1 MNMLDIQDK
10 LKGLSEQQLVQ
21 AMQAPTENVPQF
33 LVLSEITRR
42 KRMRDSM
49 AAQESSGMTV
59 AQEAV
64 AAAGVPQGGISDM
77 ARALAPKTDMAQNTG
92 VSPEQGMYGGGYVER
107 MYGGGH
113 VKKMAAG
120 DLIIRDGKRYVEQ
133 EDGSYLGDD
142 GIPVDLDLTADDR
155 TFGQRYIGDPL
166 RDLFKPVGDSMRET
180 LEPVGESMR
189 ETMQPVGGDLTQL
202 FRGKPQEGYSF
213 VPPSD
218 PRLAPQP
225 LTYDQIMSR
234 ARSGSMPSP
243 DQLQSSVEAG
253 LLSGQQAADV
263 QAMTEG
269 TGYIPDSQEVSAAKA
284 PGMSPVIPDDPR
296 VVTDPY
302 RLTSVR
308 TRAGQTIDDYVSG
321 ILGDRTVGGQSSIDA
336 ARKAAIE
343 ETVSPDNRQ
352 SPAFENRG
360 REQSPTDAIEAIAAQ
375 TEAAKAAE
383 EAAKKAAAD
392 DATASDKPRGP
403 SGGGIGGASGATS
416 YERELMD
423 AMDRA
428 ERRARQDKWMAV
440 AQVGLK
446 LMSSTQPTLGG
457 ALGEA
462 GLAGLE
468 SYRDARDAYEQERLG
483 FSKELSSIESARASQ
498 RAAASKAAAGPTPQ
512 ARMKA
517 IRDEMDFLMVEDEF
531 GKSAPRQGF
540 EDRAAQ
546 LLDEYNSLLGEM
558 YGNPSFDATA
568 Q

>member
-1 MNMLDIQDK
+1 MNMLDVQDK

-21 AMQAPTENVPQF
+21 EMQMPSGSAPQF

-49 AAQESSGMTV
+49 QQQPDNSTV

-64 AAAGVPQGGISDM
+64 AAAGVPQGGIADM
-77 ARALAPKTDMAQNTG
+77 ARALAPKTDMTQNTG
-92 VSPEQGMYGGGYVER
+92 AMPVQGMYGGGYVQ
-107 MYGGGH
+107 
-113 VKKMAAG
+113 KMAAG
-120 DLIIRDGKRYVEQ
+120 DLIVRNGKRYTEQ

-142 GIPVDLDLTADDR
+142 GSPVDLDLTVDDR

-166 RDLFKPVGDSMRET
+166 RDIFQPLGGAMRET
-180 LEPVGESMR
+180 LQPVGESMR
-189 ETMQPVGGDLTQL
+189 ETMQPVGGDLTQV

-218 PRLAPQP
+218 PRLVPQP
-225 LTYDQIMSR
+225 LTYDQIISR

-296 VVTDPY
+296 LVTDPY

-343 ETVSPDNRQ
+343 ETVSSDNRQ

-360 REQSPTDAIEAIAAQ
+360 REQSPTDALEAIAAQ
-375 TEAAKAAE
+375 TEAAKASE
-383 EAAKKAAAD
+383 EAARKAAAND
-392 DATASDKPRGP
+392 TAPAGESRT
-403 SGGGIGGASGATS
+403 SGGVGSGVASGATS
-416 YERELMD
+416 YEQELIN
-423 AMDRA
+423 AMQRA
-428 ERRARQDKWMAV
+428 ERRAEQDKWLAL
-440 AQVGLK
+440 AQVGLG
-446 LMSSTQPTLGG
+446 LMSSTQPTIGG

-462 GLAGLE
+462 GLAGLQ
-468 SYRDARDAYEQERLG
+468 SYQGARDEYETERLG
-483 FSKELSSIESARASQ
+483 LSKELAGIASARASQ
-498 RAAASKAAAGPTPQ
+498 RAAAAKASSGPTLKEINDNLEMLTTEVTGYDADGNEVTRRVPVDDDPRTQGLIKQYQEQKLALLSGRIAPQ
-512 ARMKA
+512 M
-517 IRDEMDFLMVEDEF
+517 
-531 GKSAPRQGF
+531 
-540 EDRAAQ
+540 
-546 LLDEYNSLLGEM
+546 
-558 YGNPSFDATA
+558 
-568 Q
+568 

>member
-1 MNMLDIQDK
+1 MNMLDVQDK

-21 AMQAPTENVPQF
+21 EMQMPSGSAPQF

-49 AAQESSGMTV
+49 QQQPDNTTV

-64 AAAGVPQGGISDM
+64 AAAGVPQGGIADM
-77 ARALAPKTDMAQNTG
+77 AMALAPKTDMTQNTG
-92 VSPEQGMYGGGYVER
+92 ASPVQGMYGGGYVQ
-107 MYGGGH
+107 
-113 VKKMAAG
+113 KMAAG
-120 DLIIRDGKRYVEQ
+120 DLIVRNGKRYTEQ
-133 EDGSYLGDD
+133 EDGSYIGDD
-142 GIPVDLDLTADDR
+142 GSPVDLDLTVDDR

-166 RDLFKPVGDSMRET
+166 RDIFQPLGGAMRET
-180 LEPVGESMR
+180 LQPVGESMR
-189 ETMQPVGGDLTQL
+189 ETMQPVGGDLTQV

-218 PRLAPQP
+218 PRLVPQP
-225 LTYDQIMSR
+225 LTYDQIISR

-269 TGYIPDSQEVSAAKA
+269 TGYIPGSQEVSAAKA

-296 VVTDPY
+296 LVTDPY

-360 REQSPTDAIEAIAAQ
+360 REQSPTDALEAIAAQ
-375 TEAAKAAE
+375 TEAAKASE
-383 EAAKKAAAD
+383 EAARKAAAN
-392 DATASDKPRGP
+392 DAAPAGESRT
-403 SGGGIGGASGATS
+403 SGGVGSGAASGATS
-416 YERELMD
+416 YEQELIN
-423 AMDRA
+423 AMQRA
-428 ERRARQDKWMAV
+428 ERRAQQDKWLAL
-440 AQVGLK
+440 AQVGLG
-446 LMSSTQPTLGG
+446 LMSSTQPTIGG

-462 GLAGLE
+462 GLAGLQ
-468 SYRDARDAYEQERLG
+468 SYQGARDEYETERLG
-483 FSKELSSIESARASQ
+483 LSKELAGIE
-498 RAAASKAAAGPTPQ
+498 AA
-512 ARMKA
+512 
-517 IRDEMDFLMVEDEF
+517 
-531 GKSAPRQGF
+531 
-540 EDRAAQ
+540 RAAQ
-546 LLDEYNSLLGEM
+546 QAAAAKARSGPTLQQTLNSINEELSNLTIESEDLANMGQKTLTAA
-558 YGNPSFDATA
+558 YPQDQARVNQLVDTRGRIIDQLYAPSMT

>member
-1 MNMLDIQDK
+1 MNMLDVQDK

-21 AMQAPTENVPQF
+21 EMQMPSGSAPQF

-49 AAQESSGMTV
+49 QQQPDNSTV

-64 AAAGVPQGGISDM
+64 AAAGVPQGGIADM
-77 ARALAPKTDMAQNTG
+77 ARALAPKTDMTQNTG
-92 VSPEQGMYGGGYVER
+92 AMPVQGMYGGGYVQ
-107 MYGGGH
+107 
-113 VKKMAAG
+113 KMAAG
-120 DLIIRDGKRYVEQ
+120 DLIVRNGKRYTEQ

-142 GIPVDLDLTADDR
+142 GSPVDLDLTVDDR

-166 RDLFKPVGDSMRET
+166 RDIFQPLGGAMRET
-180 LEPVGESMR
+180 LQPVGESMR
-189 ETMQPVGGDLTQL
+189 ETMQPVGGDLTQV

-218 PRLAPQP
+218 PRLVPQP
-225 LTYDQIMSR
+225 LTYDQIISR

-296 VVTDPY
+296 LVTDPY

-360 REQSPTDAIEAIAAQ
+360 REQSPTDALEAIAAQ
-375 TEAAKAAE
+375 TEAAKASE
-383 EAAKKAAAD
+383 EAARKAAAND
-392 DATASDKPRGP
+392 TAPAGESRT
-403 SGGGIGGASGATS
+403 SGGVGSGVASGATS
-416 YERELMD
+416 YEQELIN
-423 AMDRA
+423 AMQRA
-428 ERRARQDKWMAV
+428 ERRAEQDKWLAL
-440 AQVGLK
+440 AQVGLG
-446 LMSSTQPTLGG
+446 LMSSTQPTIGG

-462 GLAGLE
+462 GLAGLQ
-468 SYRDARDAYEQERLG
+468 SYQGARDEYETERLG
-483 FSKELSSIESARASQ
+483 LSKELAGIASARASQ
-498 RAAASKAAAGPTPQ
+498 RAAAAKASSGPTLKEINDNLEMLTTEVTGYDADGNEVTRRVPVDDDPRTQGLIKQYQEQKLALLSGRIAPQ
-512 ARMKA
+512 M
-517 IRDEMDFLMVEDEF
+517 
-531 GKSAPRQGF
+531 
-540 EDRAAQ
+540 
-546 LLDEYNSLLGEM
+546 
-558 YGNPSFDATA
+558 
-568 Q
+568 

>member
-1 MNMLDIQDK
+1 MNMLDVQDK

-21 AMQAPTENVPQF
+21 EMQMPSGSAPQF

-49 AAQESSGMTV
+49 QQQPDNTTV

-64 AAAGVPQGGISDM
+64 AAAGVPQGGIADM
-77 ARALAPKTDMAQNTG
+77 AMALAPKTDMTQNTG
-92 VSPEQGMYGGGYVER
+92 ASPVQGMYGGGYVQ
-107 MYGGGH
+107 
-113 VKKMAAG
+113 KMAAG
-120 DLIIRDGKRYVEQ
+120 DLIVRNGKRYTEQ
-133 EDGSYLGDD
+133 EDGSYIGDD
-142 GIPVDLDLTADDR
+142 GSPVDLDLTVDDR

-166 RDLFKPVGDSMRET
+166 RDIFQPLGGAMRET
-180 LEPVGESMR
+180 LQPVGESMR
-189 ETMQPVGGDLTQL
+189 ETMQPVGGDLTQV

-218 PRLAPQP
+218 PRLVPQP
-225 LTYDQIMSR
+225 LTYDQIISR

-269 TGYIPDSQEVSAAKA
+269 TGYIPGSQEVSAAKA

-360 REQSPTDAIEAIAAQ
+360 REQSPTDALEAIAAQ
-375 TEAAKAAE
+375 TEAAKASE
-383 EAAKKAAAD
+383 EAARKAAAN
-392 DATASDKPRGP
+392 DAAPAGESRT
-403 SGGGIGGASGATS
+403 SGGVGSGAASGATS
-416 YERELMD
+416 YEQELIN
-423 AMDRA
+423 AMQRA
-428 ERRARQDKWMAV
+428 ERRAQQDKWLAL
-440 AQVGLK
+440 AQVGLG
-446 LMSSTQPTLGG
+446 LMSSTQPTIGG

-462 GLAGLE
+462 GLAGLQ
-468 SYRDARDAYEQERLG
+468 SYQGARDEYETERLG
-483 FSKELSSIESARASQ
+483 LSKELAGIE
-498 RAAASKAAAGPTPQ
+498 AA
-512 ARMKA
+512 
-517 IRDEMDFLMVEDEF
+517 
-531 GKSAPRQGF
+531 
-540 EDRAAQ
+540 RAAQ
-546 LLDEYNSLLGEM
+546 QAAAAKARSGPTLQQTLNSINEELSNLTIESEDLANMGQKTLTAA
-558 YGNPSFDATA
+558 YPQDQARVNQLVDTRGRIIDQLYAPSMS

>member
-49 AAQESSGMTV
+49 AAQENSGMTV

-92 VSPEQGMYGGGYVER
+92 VSPEQGMYGGGYVEK

-189 ETMQPVGGDLTQL
+189 ETMQPVGEAMTDAMQPVGEDIRSL
-202 FRGKPQEGYSF
+202 FRGQPEPQLSRQAQFEPTTEPDRDAFNRARMKQILPFTEETGIVDPEAAREAGID
-213 VPPSD
+213 VPP
-218 PRLAPQP
+218 
-225 LTYDQIMSR
+225 
-234 ARSGSMPSP
+234 
-243 DQLQSSVEAG
+243 
-253 LLSGQQAADV
+253 
-263 QAMTEG
+263 
-269 TGYIPDSQEVSAAKA
+269 
-284 PGMSPVIPDDPR
+284 VI
-296 VVTDPY
+296 
-302 RLTSVR
+302 
-308 TRAGQTIDDYVSG
+308 G
-321 ILGDRTVGGQSSIDA
+321 
-336 ARKAAIE
+336 
-343 ETVSPDNRQ
+343 
-352 SPAFENRG
+352 PAFEQRG

-392 DATASDKPRGP
+392 DAITSDKPRGP

-483 FSKELSSIESARASQ
+483 FSKELSSIEAARASQ

-531 GKSAPRQGF
+531 GGSAPRQGF

-546 LLDEYNSLLGEM
+546 LLDEYNSLLGET

>member
-1 MNMLDIQDK
+1 MNMLDVQDK

-21 AMQAPTENVPQF
+21 EMQMPSGSAPQF

-49 AAQESSGMTV
+49 QQQPDNSTV

-64 AAAGVPQGGISDM
+64 AAAGVPQGGIADM
-77 ARALAPKTDMAQNTG
+77 ARALAPKTDMTQNTG
-92 VSPEQGMYGGGYVER
+92 AMPVQGMYGGGYVQ
-107 MYGGGH
+107 
-113 VKKMAAG
+113 KMAAG
-120 DLIIRDGKRYVEQ
+120 DLIVRNGKRYTEQ

-142 GIPVDLDLTADDR
+142 GSPVDLDLTVDDR

-166 RDLFKPVGDSMRET
+166 RDIFQPLGGAMRET
-180 LEPVGESMR
+180 LQPVGESMR
-189 ETMQPVGGDLTQL
+189 ETMQPVGGDLTQV

-218 PRLAPQP
+218 PRLVPQP
-225 LTYDQIMSR
+225 LTYDQIISR

-269 TGYIPDSQEVSAAKA
+269 TGYIPGSQEVSAAKA

-360 REQSPTDAIEAIAAQ
+360 REQSPTDALEAIAAQ
-375 TEAAKAAE
+375 TEAAKASE
-383 EAAKKAAAD
+383 EAARKAAAN
-392 DATASDKPRGP
+392 DAAPAGESRT
-403 SGGGIGGASGATS
+403 SGGVGSGAASGATS
-416 YERELMD
+416 YEQELIN
-423 AMDRA
+423 AMQRA
-428 ERRARQDKWMAV
+428 ERRAEQDKWLAL
-440 AQVGLK
+440 AQVGLG
-446 LMSSTQPTLGG
+446 LMSSTQPTIGG

-462 GLAGLE
+462 GLAGLQ
-468 SYRDARDAYEQERLG
+468 SYQGARDEYETERLG
-483 FSKELSSIESARASQ
+483 LSKELAGIASARASQ
-498 RAAASKAAAGPTPQ
+498 RAASAKASSGPTLKEINDNLEMLTTEVTGYDADGNEVTRRVPIDDDPRTQGLIKQYQEQKLALLSGRIAPQ
-512 ARMKA
+512 M
-517 IRDEMDFLMVEDEF
+517 
-531 GKSAPRQGF
+531 
-540 EDRAAQ
+540 
-546 LLDEYNSLLGEM
+546 
-558 YGNPSFDATA
+558 
-568 Q
+568 

>member
-1 MNMLDIQDK
+1 MNMLDVQDK

-21 AMQAPTENVPQF
+21 EMQMPSGSAPQF

-49 AAQESSGMTV
+49 QQQPDNTTV

-64 AAAGVPQGGISDM
+64 AAAGVPQGGIADM
-77 ARALAPKTDMAQNTG
+77 AMALAPKTDMTQNTG
-92 VSPEQGMYGGGYVER
+92 ASPVQGMYGGGYVQ
-107 MYGGGH
+107 
-113 VKKMAAG
+113 KMAAG
-120 DLIIRDGKRYVEQ
+120 DLIVRNGKRYTEQ
-133 EDGSYLGDD
+133 EDGSYIGDD
-142 GIPVDLDLTADDR
+142 GSPVDLDLTVDDR

-166 RDLFKPVGDSMRET
+166 RDIFQPLGGAMRET
-180 LEPVGESMR
+180 LQPVGESMR
-189 ETMQPVGGDLTQL
+189 ETMQPVGGDLTQV

-218 PRLAPQP
+218 PRLVPQP
-225 LTYDQIMSR
+225 LTYDQIISR

-269 TGYIPDSQEVSAAKA
+269 TGYMPDSQEVSAAKA

-296 VVTDPY
+296 LVTDPY

-360 REQSPTDAIEAIAAQ
+360 REQSPTDALEAIAAQ
-375 TEAAKAAE
+375 TEAAKASE
-383 EAAKKAAAD
+383 EAARKAAAN
-392 DATASDKPRGP
+392 DAAPAGESRT
-403 SGGGIGGASGATS
+403 SGGVGSGAASGATS
-416 YERELMD
+416 YEQELIN
-423 AMDRA
+423 AMQRA
-428 ERRARQDKWMAV
+428 ERRAQQDKWLAL
-440 AQVGLK
+440 AQVGLG
-446 LMSSTQPTLGG
+446 LMSSTQPTIGG

-462 GLAGLE
+462 GLAGLQ
-468 SYRDARDAYEQERLG
+468 SYQGARDEYETERLG
-483 FSKELSSIESARASQ
+483 LSKELAGIE
-498 RAAASKAAAGPTPQ
+498 AA
-512 ARMKA
+512 
-517 IRDEMDFLMVEDEF
+517 
-531 GKSAPRQGF
+531 
-540 EDRAAQ
+540 RAAQ
-546 LLDEYNSLLGEM
+546 QAAAAKARSGPTLQQTLNSINEELSNLTIESEDLANMGQKTLTAA
-558 YGNPSFDATA
+558 YPQDQARVNQLVDTRGRIIDQLYAPSMS

>member
-1 MNMLDIQDK
+1 M
-10 LKGLSEQQLVQ
+10 
-21 AMQAPTENVPQF
+21 
-33 LVLSEITRR
+33 
-42 KRMRDSM
+42 
-49 AAQESSGMTV
+49 
-59 AQEAV
+59 
-64 AAAGVPQGGISDM
+64 
-77 ARALAPKTDMAQNTG
+77 ALAPKTDMIQNTG
-92 VSPEQGMYGGGYVER
+92 ASPVQGMYGGGYVQ
-107 MYGGGH
+107 
-113 VKKMAAG
+113 KMAAG
-120 DLIIRDGKRYVEQ
+120 DLVVRNGKRYTEQ
-133 EDGSYLGDD
+133 EDGSYIGDD
-142 GIPVDLDLTADDR
+142 GSPVDLDLTVDDR

-166 RDLFKPVGDSMRET
+166 RDIFQPLGGAMRET
-180 LEPVGESMR
+180 LQPVGESMR
-189 ETMQPVGGDLTQL
+189 ETMQPVGGDLTQV

-218 PRLAPQP
+218 PRLVPQP
-225 LTYDQIMSR
+225 LTYDQIISR

-360 REQSPTDAIEAIAAQ
+360 REQSPTDALEAIAAQ
-375 TEAAKAAE
+375 TEAAKASE
-383 EAAKKAAAD
+383 EAARKAAAN
-392 DATASDKPRGP
+392 DAAPAGESRTSESVG
-403 SGGGIGGASGATS
+403 SGAASGATS
-416 YERELMD
+416 YEQELIN
-423 AMDRA
+423 AMQRA
-428 ERRARQDKWMAV
+428 ERRAEQDKWLAL
-440 AQVGLK
+440 AQVGLG
-446 LMSSTQPTLGG
+446 LMSSTQPTIGG

-462 GLAGLE
+462 GLAGLQ
-468 SYRDARDAYEQERLG
+468 SYQGARDEYETERLG
-483 FSKELSSIESARASQ
+483 LSKELAGIE
-498 RAAASKAAAGPTPQ
+498 AA
-512 ARMKA
+512 
-517 IRDEMDFLMVEDEF
+517 
-531 GKSAPRQGF
+531 
-540 EDRAAQ
+540 RAAQ
-546 LLDEYNSLLGEM
+546 QAAAAKARSGPTLQQTLNSINEELSNLTIESEDLANMGQKTLTAA
-558 YGNPSFDATA
+558 YPQDQARVNQLVDTRGRIIDQLYAPSMT

>member
-1 MNMLDIQDK
+1 MNMLDVQDK

-21 AMQAPTENVPQF
+21 EMQMPSGSAPQF

-49 AAQESSGMTV
+49 QQQPDNSTV

-64 AAAGVPQGGISDM
+64 AAAGVPQGGIADM
-77 ARALAPKTDMAQNTG
+77 ARALAPKTDMTQNTG
-92 VSPEQGMYGGGYVER
+92 ATPVQGMYGGGYVQ
-107 MYGGGH
+107 
-113 VKKMAAG
+113 KMAAG
-120 DLIIRDGKRYVEQ
+120 DLIVRNGKRYTEQ

-142 GIPVDLDLTADDR
+142 GSPVDLDLTVDDR

-166 RDLFKPVGDSMRET
+166 RDIFQPLGGAMRET
-180 LEPVGESMR
+180 LQPVGESMR
-189 ETMQPVGGDLTQL
+189 ETMQPVGGDLTQV

-218 PRLAPQP
+218 PRLVPQP
-225 LTYDQIMSR
+225 LTYDQIISR

-269 TGYIPDSQEVSAAKA
+269 TGYIPGSQEVSAAKA

-360 REQSPTDAIEAIAAQ
+360 REQSPTDALEAIAAQ
-375 TEAAKAAE
+375 TEAAKASE
-383 EAAKKAAAD
+383 EAARKAAAND
-392 DATASDKPRGP
+392 VAPAGESRT
-403 SGGGIGGASGATS
+403 SGGVGSGAASGATS
-416 YERELMD
+416 YEQELIN
-423 AMDRA
+423 AMQRA
-428 ERRARQDKWMAV
+428 ERRAEQDKWLAL
-440 AQVGLK
+440 AQVGLG
-446 LMSSTQPTLGG
+446 LMSSTQPTIGG

-462 GLAGLE
+462 GLAGLQ
-468 SYRDARDAYEQERLG
+468 SYQGARDEYETERLG
-483 FSKELSSIESARASQ
+483 LSKELAGIASARAAQ
-498 RAAASKAAAGPTPQ
+498 QAASAKARSGPTLQQTLNSINEELSNLTIESEDLANMGQKTLTAAYPQDQ
-512 ARMKA
+512 ARVNQLVDTRGR
-517 IRDEMDFLMVEDEF
+517 IIDQLY
-531 GKSAPRQGF
+531 APSMTQ
-540 EDRAAQ
+540 
-546 LLDEYNSLLGEM
+546 
-558 YGNPSFDATA
+558 
-568 Q
+568 

>member
-1 MNMLDIQDK
+1 MNMLDVQDK

-21 AMQAPTENVPQF
+21 EMQMPSGSAPQF

-49 AAQESSGMTV
+49 QQQPDNSTV

-64 AAAGVPQGGISDM
+64 AAAGVPQGGIADM
-77 ARALAPKTDMAQNTG
+77 ARALAPKTDMTQNTG
-92 VSPEQGMYGGGYVER
+92 ASPVQGMYGGGYVQ
-107 MYGGGH
+107 
-113 VKKMAAG
+113 KMAAG
-120 DLIIRDGKRYVEQ
+120 DLIVRNGKRYTEQ
-133 EDGSYLGDD
+133 EDGSYIGDD
-142 GIPVDLDLTADDR
+142 GSPVDLDLTVDDR

-166 RDLFKPVGDSMRET
+166 RDIFQPLGGAMRET
-180 LEPVGESMR
+180 LQPVGESMR
-189 ETMQPVGGDLTQL
+189 ETMQPVGGDLTQV

-218 PRLAPQP
+218 PRLVPQP
-225 LTYDQIMSR
+225 LTYDQIISR

-269 TGYIPDSQEVSAAKA
+269 TGYIPGSQEVSAAKA

-360 REQSPTDAIEAIAAQ
+360 REQSPTDALEAIAAQ
-375 TEAAKAAE
+375 TEAAKASE
-383 EAAKKAAAD
+383 EAARKAAAN
-392 DATASDKPRGP
+392 DAAPAGESRT
-403 SGGGIGGASGATS
+403 SGGVGSGAASGATS
-416 YERELMD
+416 YEQELIN
-423 AMDRA
+423 AMQRA
-428 ERRARQDKWMAV
+428 ERRAQQDKWLAL
-440 AQVGLK
+440 AQVGLG
-446 LMSSTQPTLGG
+446 LMSSTQPTIGG

-462 GLAGLE
+462 GLAGLQ
-468 SYRDARDAYEQERLG
+468 SYQGARDEYETERLG
-483 FSKELSSIESARASQ
+483 LSKELAGIE
-498 RAAASKAAAGPTPQ
+498 AA
-512 ARMKA
+512 
-517 IRDEMDFLMVEDEF
+517 
-531 GKSAPRQGF
+531 
-540 EDRAAQ
+540 RAAQ
-546 LLDEYNSLLGEM
+546 QAAAAKARSGPTLQQTLNSINEELSNLTIESEDLANMGQKTLTAA
-558 YGNPSFDATA
+558 YPQDQARVNQLVDTRGRIIDQLYAPSMS

>member
-1 MNMLDIQDK
+1 MNMLDVQDK

-21 AMQAPTENVPQF
+21 EMQMPSGNAPQF

-49 AAQESSGMTV
+49 QQQPDNSTV

-64 AAAGVPQGGISDM
+64 AAAGVPQGGIADM
-77 ARALAPKTDMAQNTG
+77 AMALAPKTDMIQNTG
-92 VSPEQGMYGGGYVER
+92 ASPVQGMYGGGYVQ
-107 MYGGGH
+107 
-113 VKKMAAG
+113 KMAAG
-120 DLIIRDGKRYVEQ
+120 DLVVRNGKRYTEQ
-133 EDGSYLGDD
+133 EDGSYIGDD
-142 GIPVDLDLTADDR
+142 GSPVDLDLTVDDR

-166 RDLFKPVGDSMRET
+166 RDIFQPLGGAMRET
-180 LEPVGESMR
+180 LQPVGESMR
-189 ETMQPVGGDLTQL
+189 ETMQPVGGDLTQV

-218 PRLAPQP
+218 PRLVPQP
-225 LTYDQIMSR
+225 LTYDQIISR

-360 REQSPTDAIEAIAAQ
+360 REQSPTDALEAIAAQ
-375 TEAAKAAE
+375 TEAAKASE
-383 EAAKKAAAD
+383 EAARKAAAN
-392 DATASDKPRGP
+392 DAAPAGESRTSESVG
-403 SGGGIGGASGATS
+403 SGAASGATS
-416 YERELMD
+416 YEQELIN
-423 AMDRA
+423 AMQRA
-428 ERRARQDKWMAV
+428 ERRAEQDKWLAL
-440 AQVGLK
+440 AQVGLG
-446 LMSSTQPTLGG
+446 LMSSTQPTIGG

-462 GLAGLE
+462 GLAGLQ
-468 SYRDARDAYEQERLG
+468 SYQGARDEYETERLG
-483 FSKELSSIESARASQ
+483 LSKELAGIE
-498 RAAASKAAAGPTPQ
+498 AA
-512 ARMKA
+512 
-517 IRDEMDFLMVEDEF
+517 
-531 GKSAPRQGF
+531 
-540 EDRAAQ
+540 RAAQ
-546 LLDEYNSLLGEM
+546 QAAAAKARSGPTLQQTLNSINEELSNLTIESEDLANMGQKTLTAA
-558 YGNPSFDATA
+558 YPQDQARVNQLVDTRGRIIDQLYAPSMT